1 MKRAGHEGTGEVRV
15 IGGSLRGR
23 KLRFPVVPGLRP
35 TPDRVR
41 ETLFNWLQP
50 VIDGARCLD
59 LFAGSGALGVEA
71 LSRGASRVVFV
82 EPQPAALAALQ
93 ASLGQFGVAGAE
105 TLRSEAQAYLRQGHG
120 PFDVVFVDPP
130 FELQLQQAVI
140 DGLAQGSLLAPGAL
154 VHVEQPR
161 TAQPPHLPSGW
172 VIHRQGTAG
181 EVGYYL
187 LRCPNTD
194 TP

>member
-1 MKRAGHEGTGEVRV
+1 MKRAGHAATGEVRV

-41 ETLFNWLQP
+41 ETVFNWLQP
-50 VIDGARCLD
+50 VVHGARCLD

-71 LSRGASRVVFV
+71 LSRGASRVVFI
-82 EPQPAALAALQ
+82 EPQAAARAALQ
-93 ASLGQFGVAGAE
+93 ASLAQFGVAGAE
-105 TLRSEAQAYLRQGHG
+105 TPGGSAQEYLRQGQG

-130 FELQLQQAVI
+130 FDQQLQQAVI
-140 DGLAQGSLLAPGAL
+140 EGLAAGRLLAPGAL

-161 TAQPPHLPSGW
+161 TAAPPQLPPGW
-172 VIHRQGTAG
+172 VIHRQGAAG

-187 LRCPNTD
+187 LRSPNTD
-194 TP
+194 SP